1 MRKKENFLVVDVET
15 CNTIEEP
22 LPYDIG
28 YCITDRNG
36 NILLERSFVVA
47 EIFCDM
53 EDVMQSAY
61 YAKKIPEY
69 WENIKNGTCL
79 LRTYRTIRKT
89 VLADMKE
96 YKIKK
101 VFAYNA
107 NFDRRALNNLSR
119 YVTKSFNRYFFPFGT
134 SFHCIWHMAC
144 QVIMARKTYIDFAIK
159 NGLISDKG
167 NIFTNAECCFKYI
180 EKNLDFEEEHKGLDD
195 VRIETKILAE
205 CFRKHKKM
213 DKKINPVCWQIVQK
227 KRKEIENRKKSA

>member
-1 MRKKENFLVVDVET
+1 MGRKKEYFLVADVET
-15 CNTIEEP
+15 CNSLEEP

-28 YCITDRNG
+28 YCVCDRNG
-36 NILLERSFVVA
+36 EIFVERSFMVA

-53 EDVMQSAY
+53 ADVMQSAY
-61 YAKKIPEY
+61 YKEKIPQY
-69 WENIKNGTCL
+69 WEDIKQGKKL
-79 LRTYRTIRKT
+79 LRTYKTIRKT

-107 NFDRRALNNLSR
+107 SFDRRALNNLSR

-134 SFHCIWHMAC
+134 EFYCIWHMAC
-144 QVIMARKTYIDFAIK
+144 QVIMARKTYIDFAEK

-167 NIFTNAECCFKYI
+167 NLFTNAECCYKYLT
-180 EKNLDFEEEHKGLDD
+180 KNLDFAEEHTGLAD
-195 VRIETKILAE
+195 VKIETEILAE

-213 DKKINPVCWQIVQK
+213 DKKINPFCWKIVQT
-227 KRKEIENRKKSA
+227 KRKELKAKKTA